1 MTIPSSTV
9 PAFVQTTGRTLRILL
24 VTAAVLVLLSVAFVI
39 GRVTV
44 SSSPVPV
51 TTPATGKLVPA
62 SYDNGICQQVG
73 RLRSA
78 GC

>member
-1 MTIPSSTV
+1 MTVPSSTV
-9 PAFVQTTGRTLRILL
+9 PAFVQTTGRALRILL
-24 VTAAVLVLLSVAFVI
+24 VTAAILVLFSVAFVI

-44 SSSPVPV
+44 SSSPVPA
-51 TTPATGKLVPA
+51 TTPATSKIVPA
-62 SYDNGICQQVG
+62 SASNGICQQVG

>member
-1 MTIPSSTV
+1 MTVPSSTV
-9 PAFVQTTGRTLRILL
+9 PALVQTTGRALRILL
-24 VTAAVLVLLSVAFVI
+24 VTAAILVLFSVAFVI

-44 SSSPVPV
+44 NSSPAPV
-51 TTPATGKLVPA
+51 TTPATSKLVPA
-62 SYDNGICQQVG
+62 SYDNGICQQAG

>member
-1 MTIPSSTV
+1 MTVPSSTV
-9 PAFVQTTGRTLRILL
+9 PALLQATGRALRNLL
-24 VTAAVLVLLSVAFVI
+24 VTVAILVLLSMAFVI

-44 SSSPVPV
+44 SSSPASV
-51 TTPATGKLVPA
+51 TTPATSKVVPA
-62 SYDNGICQQVG
+62 SNDNGICQQVG

>member
-1 MTIPSSTV
+1 MTVPSSMI
-9 PAFVQTTGRTLRILL
+9 PALVQTTGRALRTLL
-24 VTAAVLVLLSVAFVI
+24 VTAAILVLLSVAFVI

-44 SSSPVPV
+44 SSSPAPV
-51 TTPATGKLVPA
+51 TTPATSKLVPA
-62 SYDNGICQQVG
+62 SNDNGICQQVG

>member
-1 MTIPSSTV
+1 MTVHSSTV
-9 PAFVQTTGRTLRILL
+9 PTLVQTTGRALRILL
-24 VTAAVLVLLSVAFVI
+24 VTAAILVASVAFVI

-51 TTPATGKLVPA
+51 TTPATSKLVPA
-62 SYDNGICQQVG
+62 SNDNGICQQVG

>member
-1 MTIPSSTV
+1 MTVPSSTV
-9 PAFVQTTGRTLRILL
+9 PALIETTGRALRILL
-24 VTAAVLVLLSVAFVI
+24 VTAVIVVLVSVAFVI

-44 SSSPVPV
+44 SSSPAPV
-51 TTPATGKLVPA
+51 TTPATSKVVPA
-62 SYDNGICQQVG
+62 SNGNGICQQVG

>member
-1 MTIPSSTV
+1 MTVPSSTV
-9 PAFVQTTGRTLRILL
+9 PALFQTAGRSLRILL
-24 VTAAVLVLLSVAFVI
+24 VTAAILFLVSVAFVI

-44 SSSPVPV
+44 SSNPVPA
-51 TTPATGKLVPA
+51 ATQATSKIVPA
-62 SYDNGICQQVG
+62 SSSGGICQQVG

>member
-1 MTIPSSTV
+1 MTVSSTTG
-9 PAFVQTTGRTLRILL
+9 PALVQTTGRALRILV
-24 VTAAVLVLLSVAFVI
+24 VTAAILVLLSVAFVI

-44 SSSPVPV
+44 SSSPAPV
-51 TTPATGKLVPA
+51 TTPAVSRVVPA
-62 SYDNGICQQVG
+62 SNDNGICQQVG